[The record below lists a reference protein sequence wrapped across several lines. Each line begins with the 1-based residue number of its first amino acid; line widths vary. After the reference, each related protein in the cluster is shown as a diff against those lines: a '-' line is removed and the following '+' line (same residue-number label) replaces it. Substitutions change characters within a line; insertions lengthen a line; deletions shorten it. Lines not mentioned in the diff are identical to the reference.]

1 MTTLTCII
9 CSAPM
14 ESHEA
19 ILYLHTGAVV
29 HVPCRRSS
37 SDAVGRSIAL
47 VRPSTQ
53 AVRLRAR
60 ALRPD
65 TRAKLGS
72 ARQVDNDVARFPA
85 ALLRSWKKKTG

>member
-9 CSAPM
+9 CSEPM

-53 AVRLRAR
+53 AVRLRAE
-60 ALRPD
+60 ALQLD
-65 TRAKLGS
+65 A

-85 ALLRSWKKKTG
+85 ELLRSWKKKTG